1 MFEATSDPQDM
12 HRRTIGNLIRFCNAT
27 VLGEISARKFLGSC
41 VISAIRDRVARL
53 SPGADLRVVP
63 PSSEFSCCAYVSTS
77 FDYVSTSFD
86 YVSTSFDCSH
96 ASHATSN
103 SLALLTSLHKSHSI
117 PYASTYQRVL
127 IIVRVNKIASRMKN
141 ARDYLLNKRA
151 AMSSA
156 SLSRY
161 SLFVCSTVRVLPTMM
176 SPSAEVWYL
185 LSNLSPSRQIE
196 MSVLERI
203 PVAELQDSRTIS
215 ANGITSRL
223 SH

>member
-27 VLGEISARKFLGSC
+27 VLGEISARKFLGSY
-41 VISAIRDRVARL
+41 VISAIRDRVASF
-53 SPGADLRVVP
+53 SPGADLRVAP
-63 PSSEFSCCAYVSTS
+63 PSSEFSGYA
-77 FDYVSTSFD
+77 

>member
-12 HRRTIGNLIRFCNAT
+12 HRRTIGNLIRFCTAT
-27 VLGEISARKFLGSC
+27 VLGEISVSKLLGSC
-41 VISAIRDRVARL
+41 VISATIDRVARF
-53 SPGADLRVVP
+53 SPEADRREEP
-63 PSSEFSCCAYVSTS
+63 PSSEFSGYAYARTS
-77 FDYVSTSFD
+77 FY
-86 YVSTSFDCSH
+86 CSH
-96 ASHATSN
+96 ASHAISN
-103 SLALLTSLHKSHSI
+103 SLALLTSLHTRHSI

-141 ARDYLLNKRA
+141 TRDYVLNKRA

-156 SLSRY
+156 SLSTY

-196 MSVLERI
+196 MSVLERVA
-203 PVAELQDSRTIS
+203 VAELQDSKTIS
-215 ANGITSRL
+215 ANGITSAKN
-223 SH
+223 H

>member
-1 MFEATSDPQDM
+1 M
-12 HRRTIGNLIRFCNAT
+12 
-27 VLGEISARKFLGSC
+27 
-41 VISAIRDRVARL
+41 
-53 SPGADLRVVP
+53 
-63 PSSEFSCCAYVSTS
+63 
-77 FDYVSTSFD
+77 
-86 YVSTSFDCSH
+86 
-96 ASHATSN
+96 
-103 SLALLTSLHKSHSI
+103 
-117 PYASTYQRVL
+117 L

-215 ANGITSRL
+215 ANGITSKL